1 MRKKNKNL
9 LILSGIILAVFLT
22 LGFLIPSFSFTKNT
36 SLSNDLVLNRE
47 VFPNYEEVANIQEGT
62 AKIPD
67 SVDLSKIFQVN
78 FISNACSVDMDIY
91 FNKEK
96 IGVLSFPSC
105 DSLFTADKSG
115 EEPYQHYQEKTFIKE
130 IMGLS
135 ANTFDYS
142 FKIDK
147 NEFLDNDLEFSY
159 KVEIIEQ
166 VTCTR
171 SSQCSPITINGKE
184 EKPFCSTSHQCTIKL
199 EDKPLVEKQDVRE
212 LKPLNIPFWVYP
224 VGAVSVAL
232 IIVGMLW
239 YFGGKK
245 R

>member
-1 MRKKNKNL
+1 MLSMPHQALLKIHLAWQAHSKKES
-9 LILSGIILAVFLT
+9 ILKCLW
-22 LGFLIPSFSFTKNT
+22 
-36 SLSNDLVLNRE
+36 
-47 VFPNYEEVANIQEGT
+47 
-62 AKIPD
+62 
-67 SVDLSKIFQVN
+67 
-78 FISNACSVDMDIY
+78 
-91 FNKEK
+91 
-96 IGVLSFPSC
+96 
-105 DSLFTADKSG
+105 
-115 EEPYQHYQEKTFIKE
+115 
-130 IMGLS
+130 
-135 ANTFDYS
+135 
-142 FKIDK
+142 
-147 NEFLDNDLEFSY
+147 
-159 KVEIIEQ
+159 VEIIEQ

-245 R
+245 RWMKNKRQHIKI